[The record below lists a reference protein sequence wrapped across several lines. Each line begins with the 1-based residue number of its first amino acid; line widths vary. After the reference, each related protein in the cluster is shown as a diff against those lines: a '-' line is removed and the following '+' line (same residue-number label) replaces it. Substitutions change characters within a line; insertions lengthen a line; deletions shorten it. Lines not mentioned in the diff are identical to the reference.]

1 MSEGV
6 GCRVDCS
13 RVTVTDR
20 RRRVDQKT
28 WGEQMED
35 KELSVGR
42 RAELARRNMQL
53 DQIREIGRGLVFGR
67 FKGKNICAERE
78 IRQEASVEHEESGIC
93 DQTRQNHK

>member
-1 MSEGV
+1 
-6 GCRVDCS
+6 
-13 RVTVTDR
+13 
-20 RRRVDQKT
+20 
-28 WGEQMED
+28 MED

-93 DQTRQNHK
+93 GQTRQNHKWGVPHWFEVYKSKFWCTQRELNYSN